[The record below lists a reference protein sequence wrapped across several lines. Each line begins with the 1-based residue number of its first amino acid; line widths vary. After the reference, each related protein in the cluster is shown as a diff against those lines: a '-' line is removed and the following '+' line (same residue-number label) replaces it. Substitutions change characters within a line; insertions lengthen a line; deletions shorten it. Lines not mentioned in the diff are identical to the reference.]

1 MAVDMF
7 MRVEGANGESKDSNH
22 KDWTDIQSFTWG
34 ASQPGSMGSGGGG
47 GVGKASF
54 RDLRVTALLDKAAP
68 AVMKNCISG
77 KHLNKVE
84 ISVCKAG
91 GSQIE
96 YTRITLEEVMITSVE
111 YSAALDSDA
120 VIAHYGFQ
128 AAQVKQQ
135 SWEQT
140 AKGGK
145 GPATQ
150 VGWNIKENKEA

>member
-22 KDWTDIQSFTWG
+22 KDWTDIQSFGWG
-34 ASQPGSMGSGGGG
+34 ATQPGSMASGGGG

-54 RDLRVTALLDKAAP
+54 NDLQVTALLDKAAP

-96 YTRITLEEVMITSVE
+96 YTRITLEEVMVTGVV
-111 YSAALDSDA
+111 YSADFDSDA
-120 VIAHYGFQ
+120 VVARYSFQ
-128 AAQVKQQ
+128 AAKVKQQ
-135 SWEQT
+135 YWEQT
-140 AKGGK
+140 DKGGK
-145 GPATQ
+145 GPETQ